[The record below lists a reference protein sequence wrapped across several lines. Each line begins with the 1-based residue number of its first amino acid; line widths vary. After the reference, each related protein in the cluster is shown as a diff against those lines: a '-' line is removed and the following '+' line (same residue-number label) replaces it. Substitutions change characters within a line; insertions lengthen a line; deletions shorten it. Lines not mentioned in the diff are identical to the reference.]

1 MVSSARDRA
10 IQLLSNEVNEM
21 DFSHIPMSKKQDTAE
36 IAIEGMQGFRPV
48 IICKPANE
56 RNPAYLNERN
66 RRLRRGRRSRSADI
80 TVDDLNMIRDIN
92 IDLIPKFCAVGFV
105 SGTVIDANGS
115 EVPFSEDACRELLT
129 AVRKRAMDSFDAF
142 AADCEAAETFE
153 VLDDPEDVQ
162 AQAGNSPT

>member
-1 MVSSARDRA
+1 
-10 IQLLSNEVNEM
+10 M
-21 DFSHIPMSKKQDTAE
+21 DFSHIPTTKKQDTAE

-66 RRLRRGRRSRSADI
+66 RRLRRGRRSRSADV
-80 TVDDLNMIRDIN
+80 TVDDMNMLRDIN

-105 SGTVIDANGS
+105 AGTVVDAHDT
-115 EVPFSEDACRELLT
+115 EVAFSEDACRELLI
-129 AVRKRAMDSFDAF
+129 AIRERATESFDTF
-142 AADCEAAETFE
+142 AADCEAPETFE
-153 VLDDPEDVQ
+153 IMNDPEDVQ